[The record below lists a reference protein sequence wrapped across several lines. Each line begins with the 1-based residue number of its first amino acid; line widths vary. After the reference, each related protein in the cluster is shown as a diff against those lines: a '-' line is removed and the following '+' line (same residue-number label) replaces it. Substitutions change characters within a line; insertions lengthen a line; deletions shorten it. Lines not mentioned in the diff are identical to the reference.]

1 MNRLKN
7 ANLLSVIICAIIIIA
22 LTSCHNSYPTQ
33 LVQADS
39 LLIRGDYKNVDS
51 ILADYDKKPSSKK
64 SSRMFRQL
72 LKMGRLFVDE
82 ELTANNFATVDSL
95 CRYYDHS
102 STYDE
107 YAQAL
112 CFMGEIYRVNG
123 DYPSALDV
131 FLKGEKI
138 AKECNNSYVAG
149 WFYKEIGD
157 IYFIQRMLDECTIY
171 YRNYYNI
178 AVSNRDTLRMA
189 LASYRMGRVHTIK
202 NNVDSTISY
211 YQKAIELGRHLA
223 HPENIIPQAKG
234 ALGDIYTQIEEYDK
248 AKAQMSRDSIYD
260 YDWAFWH
267 LGQNHTDSAI
277 YYFEKIHPQL
287 GLPAYEEAIRY
298 LAQLEEKRGNISKAL
313 SYYRALPAIAD
324 SLTAQSRVEET
335 RRIDAQYNVNMF
347 IKERDDMALQKRISQ
362 TLLLAIV
369 IVVVLGLII
378 VFYAWRFYQQKKN
391 AEILLERRLRREKE
405 RQHRQSIS
413 RIEEN
418 KQKIALLE
426 QQLAEAYRRN
436 DMAVVDR
443 IKLDTELLTTENQ
456 NLEVRQQRKELALKE
471 FQESKLYKQI
481 KCSSH
486 ENNFHLSETEWKQ
499 LAQYIDDVYDDFS
512 NRLLRLCN
520 MSEMELR
527 VCYLIKID
535 VPPIAISAL
544 VCRNKNAISML
555 RKRLYEKITHQEG
568 NAKQLD
574 DFIKHF

>member
-1 MNRLKN
+1 MITLKN
-7 ANLLSVIICAIIIIA
+7 IQPLSLFFCAILFVA
-22 LTSCHNSYPTQ
+22 LTSCRGEYPAQ

-39 LLIRGDYKNVDS
+39 LLLRGDYDQVDS
-51 ILADYDKKPSSKK
+51 LLADYDRNPSSKK
-64 SSRMFRQL
+64 SSRMYRQL

-82 ELTANNFATVDSL
+82 ELTDSNFSVVDSL

-102 STYDE
+102 STPDE

-189 LASYRMGRVHTIK
+189 LASYRMGRVFTIK
-202 NNVDSTISY
+202 DNVDSTIYY
-211 YQKAIELGRHLA
+211 YQKAVDLGRFTA
-223 HPENIIPQAKG
+223 HPEYIIPQAKG
-234 ALGDIYTQIEEYDK
+234 ALGDIYTQIGEYDK
-248 AKAQMSRDSIYD
+248 AKEQMSRDSIYD

-287 GLPAYEEAIRY
+287 GLLAYEEATRY

-324 SLTAQSRVEET
+324 SLTEQSRVEET
-335 RRIDAQYNVNMF
+335 RRIDAQYNVNLF
-347 IKERDDMALQKRISQ
+347 QKERDDLAYQNRLSQ
-362 TLLLAIV
+362 ILLVATF
-369 IVVVLGLII
+369 IVVTLVIFIL
-378 VFYAWRFYQQKKN
+378 FYVWRFYQQKKN
-391 AEILLERRLRREKE
+391 AEILHERRLRREKE
-405 RQHRQSIS
+405 RQHRQSINQ
-413 RIEEN
+413 IEEN
-418 KQKIALLE
+418 KQKIASLE
-426 QQLAEAYRRN
+426 QQLAEALLRK
-436 DMAVVDR
+436 DTAAADR
-443 IKLDTELLTTENQ
+443 IKLDTELLASENQ
-456 NLEVRQQRKELALKE
+456 NLEIRQQRRNLAQKDFRESELYAR
-471 FQESKLYKQI
+471 I
-481 KCSSH
+481 KRRDC
-486 ENNFHLSETEWKQ
+486 EQDFHLSEAEWE
-499 LAQYIDDVYDDFS
+499 LVAQYIDNIYDDFT

>member
-1 MNRLKN
+1 MTRLRYIQHTT
-7 ANLLSVIICAIIIIA
+7 LIICILISIA
-22 LTSCHNSYPTQ
+22 LSSCHDSYPTQ

-39 LLIRGDYKNVDS
+39 LLIRGDYQKVDS
-51 ILADYDKKPSSKK
+51 ILAIYDKNPSSKE
-64 SSRMFRQL
+64 STRMFRQL
-72 LKMGRLFVDE
+72 VGMGRLFVDE
-82 ELTANNFATVDSL
+82 ELTDSNFSVVDSL

-102 STYDE
+102 STPDE
-107 YAQAL
+107 YAKSL
-112 CFMGEIYRVNG
+112 CFLGEIYRTMG
-123 DYPSALDV
+123 DFPSALDN
-131 FLKGEKI
+131 FLKGIKI
-138 AKECNNSYVAG
+138 AKENESSRVSC
-149 WFYKEIGD
+149 WLYKEIGD
-157 IYFIQRMLDECTIY
+157 VYFDQSMLAECTSY

-189 LASYRMGRVHTIK
+189 LASFRMGRVYTTYNK
-202 NNVDSTISY
+202 VDSIIYY
-211 YQKAIELGRHLA
+211 YQKAINLAQYTA
-223 HPENIIPQAKG
+223 HPENIVPYAQG
-234 ALGDIYTQIEEYDK
+234 SLCYIYIQTEEFDK
-248 AKAQMSRDSIYD
+248 AKEQISRDSLYD
-260 YDWAFWH
+260 FNWAYWH

-277 YYFEKIHPQL
+277 YYFEKLQDRY
-287 GLPAYEEAIRY
+287 GLPVHEEAYRY
-298 LAQLEEKRGNISKAL
+298 LAQLEESRGNISKAL
-313 SYYRALPAIAD
+313 SYYRALPAIED
-324 SLTAQSRVEET
+324 SIAAQSRVEET
-335 RRIDAQYNVNMF
+335 ERVNAQFNVNLF
-347 IKERDDMALQKRISQ
+347 KQERDDLAFQNHISNI
-362 TLLLAIV
+362 LLGTILV
-369 IVVVLGLII
+369 IVVLVAFI

-413 RIEEN
+413 QIEEN

-499 LAQYIDDVYDDFS
+499 LAQYIDDIYDDFS

-527 VCYLIKID
+527 ACYLIKID
-535 VPPIAISAL
+535 VPPTVISSL
-544 VCRNKNAISML
+544 VCRNKNTISML
-555 RKRLYEKITHQEG
+555 RKRLYKKITHQDG
-568 NAKQLD
+568 DTKQLD
-574 DFIKHF
+574 EFIRCF

>member
-39 LLIRGDYKNVDS
+39 LLIRGDYKKVDS
-51 ILADYDKKPSSKK
+51 ILAIYDQAPSSKK

-72 LKMGRLFVDE
+72 LKMGRLFVDGQ
-82 ELTANNFATVDSL
+82 LTDNNYSEIDSL

-102 STYDE
+102 STQDE
-107 YAQAL
+107 YAKSL
-112 CFMGEIYRVNG
+112 CFLGKIYSTTG
-123 DYPSALDV
+123 DFPSALEI
-131 FLKGEKI
+131 FLKGIEI
-138 AKECNNSYVAG
+138 AKVSDNIYMSE
-149 WFYKEIGD
+149 WLYKEIGD
-157 IYFIQRMLDECTIY
+157 VYFEQRMLKECVDY
-171 YRNYYNI
+171 YQRYYNTASSI
-178 AVSNRDTLRMA
+178 HDTLRMA
-189 LASYRMGRVHTIK
+189 LGAERMGKVYTIYNK
-202 NNVDSTISY
+202 VDSTVFY
-211 YQKAIELGRHLA
+211 YKKAIELAQQTARSEYIVPYCKYSLS
-223 HPENIIPQAKG
+223 
-234 ALGDIYTQIEEYDK
+234 DIYIQIEEFEK
-248 AKAQMSRDSIYD
+248 AKELMPRDSLND
-260 YDWAFWH
+260 YNWAYWH
-267 LGQNHTDSAI
+267 LGQNHIDSAI
-277 YYFEKIHPQL
+277 YYFEKLQDRY
-287 GLPAYEEAIRY
+287 GLPVHEESYRY
-298 LAQLEEKRGNISKAL
+298 LAQLEENKGNLSKAL

-324 SLTAQSRVEET
+324 SLTEQSRVEET
-335 RRIDAQYNVNMF
+335 RRIDAQYNVNLF
-347 IKERDDMALQKRISQ
+347 QKERDDLAFQNHISNI
-362 TLLLAIV
+362 LLGTILV
-369 IVVVLGLII
+369 IVVLVAFI

-413 RIEEN
+413 QIEEN

-426 QQLAEAYRRN
+426 QQLTEAYRRN

-499 LAQYIDDVYDDFS
+499 LAQYIDDIYDDFS

-527 VCYLIKID
+527 ACYLIKID
-535 VPPIAISAL
+535 VPPTVISSL
-544 VCRNKNAISML
+544 VCRNKNTISML
-555 RKRLYEKITHQEG
+555 RKRLYKKITQQDG
-568 NAKQLD
+568 DAKQLD
-574 DFIKHF
+574 EFIRCF